1 LDEGKPEAKAD
12 LSAMKRKAKETFYW
26 EEYHRMTN
34 SIKGIADEDISSM
47 YPTIGRF
54 ILESDEKDPTRL
66 YHALFDEIEKIWNK
80 DSTFPLGGAYHHY
93 IVPGVILSS
102 LRNCGYAINSKDIEE
117 GMERG
122 SKLAAHSC
130 GFTGI
135 SGAAHSV
142 GIVVS
147 VVNRITPMH
156 DERREVISAAANT
169 LVEISRFERR
179 CCKRSN
185 YTALANAVKYL
196 VSKGY
201 ALPSEKIECR
211 FFSGNA
217 ECSGKG
223 CPFFPTVAANV
234 NNTRS

>member
-1 LDEGKPEAKAD
+1 MTEMKLTTNPDPSGIRSKAKATYHWD
-12 LSAMKRKAKETFYW
+12 D
-26 EEYHRMTN
+26 YHRMTN
-34 SIKGIADEDISSM
+34 SIKGICDEDVISL
-47 YPTIGRF
+47 YPQIKRF
-54 ILESDEKDPTRL
+54 LLESQEASPIRL
-66 YHALFDEIEKIWNK
+66 YHALFDEIKSIWNK
-80 DSTFPLGGAYHHY
+80 DVPFPLGGAYHHL
-93 IVPGVILSS
+93 IVPGVILSY
-102 LRNCGYAINSKDIEE
+102 LRNCGFAISNKDVEE
-117 GMERG
+117 GMYRG
-122 SKLAAHSC
+122 SKLAPHSC

-156 DERREVISAAANT
+156 DERREAISTAADT

-185 YTALANAVKYL
+185 YTALANAAKYL

-217 ECSGKG
+217 ECSREK
-223 CPFFPTVAANV
+223 CPFFPTSATYADNIK
-234 NNTRS
+234 R

>member
-1 LDEGKPEAKAD
+1 MKEGKPEVKAD
-12 LSAMKRKAKETFYW
+12 LSAMKRKAKGTFYW
-26 EEYHRMTN
+26 DEFHRITN
-34 SIKGIADEDISSM
+34 SIKGISDEDISSM
-47 YPTIGRF
+47 YPAIKRF
-54 ILESDEKDPTRL
+54 ILGSAEKDPVKL
-66 YHALFDEIEKIWNK
+66 YHAVFGEIEAIWNK
-80 DSTFPLGGAYHHY
+80 DAPFPLGGAYHHY

-102 LRNCGYAINSKDIEE
+102 LRNGGYAIESKDIEE
-117 GMERG
+117 GMLRG

-156 DERREVISAAANT
+156 DERREVVSAAAHT
-169 LVEISRFERR
+169 LLEISGFEKR

-185 YTALANAVKYL
+185 YTAIANAIRQL
-196 VSKGY
+196 ASKGY
-201 ALPSEKIECR
+201 TLPSEKIECR

-217 ECSGKG
+217 ECSREE
-223 CPFFPTVAANV
+223 CPFFPTSTTYADNIK
-234 NNTRS
+234 R